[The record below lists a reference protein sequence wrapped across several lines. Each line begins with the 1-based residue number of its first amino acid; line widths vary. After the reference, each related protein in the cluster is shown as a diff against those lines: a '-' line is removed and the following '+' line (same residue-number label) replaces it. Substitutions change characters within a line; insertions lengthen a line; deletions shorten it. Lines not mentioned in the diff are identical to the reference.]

1 MSLRVQRFLFIFL
14 EKIVL
19 PTQTSIVTHV
29 LNSRC
34 YFSCFSLREPTNARS
49 AAENLSYL
57 DEIPASPAPYKE
69 RQSTTTTSTR
79 QPQAAGL
86 SNSSSSNVP
95 QVSNT
100 MAVSTRSTMN
110 PPPVPHTQSQNHL
123 VQQGMSSAPVS
134 QRAPPLQYQNSTP
147 TAGRTTRGAGGSMHQ
162 PLSTHQS
169 MYQQHQAAG
178 PSQQTP
184 YSSQNSM
191 AMASKC
197 C

>member
-1 MSLRVQRFLFIFL
+1 MSLCVQLFLFIFRI
-14 EKIVL
+14 IVL
-19 PTQTSIVTHV
+19 PTQTSIVTHA

-79 QPQAAGL
+79 QPQAAAGQ
-86 SNSSSSNVP
+86 SSSSNVP
-95 QVSNT
+95 PMVSNT
-100 MAVSTRSTMN
+100 TAVSSTRSTMN
-110 PPPVPHTQSQNHL
+110 PPPVPHTQSQHHT
-123 VQQGMSSAPVS
+123 QQGVSVSAS
-134 QRAPPLQYQNSTP
+134 QRAPPLQYQSSTP
-147 TAGRTTRGAGGSMHQ
+147 TAGRSTRGAGGSMHQ

-169 MYQQHQAAG
+169 MYQQQAAG
-178 PSQQTP
+178 PSQQPP

-191 AMASKC
+191 ATASKSC
-197 C
+197 